1 MLKAMLRGL
10 FAHKLRLV
18 LSALAIILG
27 TAFMSAA
34 FVGGDT
40 ISKGFTDLFS
50 TINEDIDAQVTA
62 KTDDVPSVDGGG
74 GEALV
79 TKVVP
84 QAVADKLKGLDG
96 AESVTPQVV
105 SDGAR
110 LIGKD
115 GKVVAGTGAPRLG
128 GAWPANINEDPN
140 LELRQGTGPNAPDQV
155 VLSANLAKSADVTVG
170 DKVEIITLQPRRT
183 FTVSG
188 ISGYKG
194 GRDSLGGETFI
205 FFTMPVAQELMLG
218 TTNAYSNV
226 DIKAAPGV
234 SQETLKER
242 AQAVV
247 GPDYTVRTGEETSQD
262 QASGIQGFLSIF
274 STGLAVFGFLALF
287 TGAFLIFNTFS
298 MLIAQR
304 TRELAL

>member
-34 FVGGDT
+34 FVSGDT
-40 ISKGFTDLFS
+40 ISKGFTELFS

-62 KTDDVPSVDGGG
+62 TSDVPEVPGGG

-110 LIGKD
+110 VIGKD
-115 GKVVAGTGAPRLG
+115 GKVVATSGAPRLG

-183 FTVSG
+183 F
-188 ISGYKG
+188 
-194 GRDSLGGETFI
+194 
-205 FFTMPVAQELMLG
+205 
-218 TTNAYSNV
+218 
-226 DIKAAPGV
+226 
-234 SQETLKER
+234 
-242 AQAVV
+242 
-247 GPDYTVRTGEETSQD
+247 
-262 QASGIQGFLSIF
+262 
-274 STGLAVFGFLALF
+274 
-287 TGAFLIFNTFS
+287 
-298 MLIAQR
+298 
-304 TRELAL
+304 